1 MPCSPSELDRYYN
14 NMMRWMSDEYHGLN
28 GSQYDILE
36 TPPSPLEFA
45 RLVQISRPVL
55 IKGHEV
61 PAQNMWSN
69 EYLIRCMGDQKITVA
84 VTPDG
89 RADAITAGPDGREY
103 FTEPHVQQMTMA
115 EFLLKLSSDKKGD
128 VLYMQTQNGNLYP
141 AEYSDPNS
149 DSSASECEKLRPDA
163 PSEVSWCSEA
173 LGRPPEAVNVW
184 IGDDRSTTSIH
195 SDPFENIY
203 TVVRGTKHFTLL
215 PPTEAW
221 CLRERSYPHATY
233 TRRLTTS
240 PLKLEATGNPP
251 VRWSSILNPDDGSA
265 LPPGAH
271 PIHITLHAGDTL
283 YLPVGWWHYVRQ
295 SGDITIALNWWYD
308 LQMRGAQWVWLS
320 LLRGMAKEAMQGNHA
335 ETNDTD
341 KTEDE

>member
-1 MPCSPSELDRYYN
+1 MLSSQPELDACYS
-14 NMMRWMSDEYHGLN
+14 NMMRWISDEYHGLN
-28 GSQYDILE
+28 GSQYEVLE

-55 IKGHEV
+55 IKGYKV
-61 PAQNMWSN
+61 PAQTLWSN
-69 EYLIRCMGDQKITVA
+69 NYLIECMGDQKISVA

-89 RADAITAGPDGREY
+89 RADAITAGQDGREY

-115 EFLLKLSSDKKGD
+115 EFLLKISSDKKGD
-128 VLYMQTQNGNLYP
+128 VLYVQTQNGNLYP
-141 AEYSDPNS
+141 SGYFDP
-149 DSSASECEKLRPDA
+149 SSRDGSSECEKLRRDA
-163 PSEVSWCSEA
+163 PSEISWCSEA
-173 LGRPPEAVNVW
+173 LGRSPEAVNVW
-184 IGDDRSTTSIH
+184 VGDSRSMTSVH

-203 TVVRGTKHFTLL
+203 TVVRGTKHFTLF

-221 CLRERSYPHATY
+221 CLKERSYPHATY
-233 TRRLTTS
+233 TCDTPIS
-240 PLKLEATGNPP
+240 PLKLSPTNYPP
-251 VRWSSILNPDDGSA
+251 VRWSSIINPDDSTT
-265 LPPGAH
+265 LPSGAH

-320 LLRGMAKEAMQGNHA
+320 FLRGMGKDVMSGNPA
-335 ETNDTD
+335 QMNNADT
-341 KTEDE
+341 TEKG